1 MSELSDKPNQSP
13 AIFAAQVNKRFGEQV
28 VLRNVNLQVAPG
40 EFVCLLGASGCGKS
54 TVLRLLAG
62 LESPDLPRKSSDE
75 APRLELR
82 SSGSSGEL
90 VPRLGY
96 VFQQPNLLPW
106 RTVDENIGLPLR
118 LRGTAG
124 NVRRSEV
131 ERALREVG
139 LTAADGN
146 KWPRMLSGGMQMR
159 ASLARALV
167 TRPEIMLLDEPFSAL
182 DEVLRQRLGEE
193 LRQWHRQ
200 FHWTTIFVTHHVSEA
215 VFLADRIL
223 MFRSLSDD
231 DEQDSLAADLPIQFR
246 GERDAELRERHV
258 YIEEVIRV
266 TKRLRELQQ

>member
-1 MSELSDKPNQSP
+1 MSELSLTPSQSP
-13 AIFAAQVNKRFGEQV
+13 VILADHVNKRFGQQV
-28 VLRNVNLQVAPG
+28 VLRNVNLQVGSG
-40 EFVCLLGASGCGKS
+40 EFICLLGASGCGKS

-62 LESPDLPRKSSDE
+62 LEAPDSPTQSSQE

-82 SSGSSGEL
+82 SSGTSGESG
-90 VPRLGY
+90 PRLGY

-106 RTVDENIGLPLR
+106 RTVDENVGLPLR

-124 NVRRSEV
+124 NVRRAEV
-131 ERALREVG
+131 ERALHEVG

-223 MFRSLSDD
+223 MFRSLRDGV
-231 DEQDSLAADLPIQFR
+231 EQDSLAADLPIQFR
-246 GERDAELRERHV
+246 EERDAELRESHI

-266 TKRLRELQQ
+266 TKRFRELQQ